1 MSNSQFLYLN
11 SRDEFYR
18 VDVSKIV
25 YFESDGNYT
34 NILLNNTLKGT
45 VCMNLAQMQ
54 QILADSLKDGASV
67 FARVGKRH
75 IINLKYVFHIA
86 ILRQKL
92 VLSDGENFEYHL
104 NVSKDALKKLREVY
118 IAGLA
123 SALEKSLDK

>member
-54 QILADSLKDGASV
+54 QILDDSLKDGASV
-67 FARVGKRH
+67 LARVGKRH

-104 NVSKDALKKLREVY
+104 NVSKDALKKLRDVY
-118 IAGLA
+118 ISGLA

>member
-104 NVSKDALKKLREVY
+104 NVSKDALKKLRDVY
-118 IAGLA
+118 ISGLA
-123 SALEKSLDK
+123 SALEKSLYK